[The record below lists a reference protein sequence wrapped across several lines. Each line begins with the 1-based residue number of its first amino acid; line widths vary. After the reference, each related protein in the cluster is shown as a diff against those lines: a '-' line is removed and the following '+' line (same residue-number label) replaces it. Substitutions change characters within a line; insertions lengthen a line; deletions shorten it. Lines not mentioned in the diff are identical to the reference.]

1 MFPQIILVTCQT
13 PTAQPSPP
21 LSQGIP
27 QADFCADDEELDH
40 CSTINQKLKQSNNSF
55 LSR

>member
-27 QADFCADDEELDH
+27 QADFCADDEEPGH
-40 CSTINQKLKQSNNSF
+40 CSTIINQMTKTVK
-55 LSR
+55 